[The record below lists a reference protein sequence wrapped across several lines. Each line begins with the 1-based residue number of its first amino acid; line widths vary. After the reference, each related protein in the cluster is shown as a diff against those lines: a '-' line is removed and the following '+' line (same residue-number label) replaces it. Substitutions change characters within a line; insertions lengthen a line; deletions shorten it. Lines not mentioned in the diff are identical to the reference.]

1 MNVKIQ
7 HRHLR
12 VTEALKRL
20 IDRHA
25 DKVQK
30 ILPTFTAQDL
40 DLHVNLERL
49 PRGNQYHTVLVMTMP
64 QRTLRVERMENNP
77 ATSVLRA
84 FDELLRKVKKFKSQL
99 NRESLWKKE
108 PVSASTET
116 PSYKKRILE
125 NAINQNLDKIEN
137 YIRRELFHRTL
148 TEEIPTGLLQTS
160 ALVDEVF
167 LEVSTKALDRP
178 EDLPLEQWM
187 FQIARKELNTRLQDF
202 RESRKEIHV
211 EENANMSS
219 QWDDEDQTFYHPD
232 EVLSLEDLIRDE
244 HAVSPEQLLA
254 QEEVKDELHKAIASL
269 PDAVRESFV
278 LFALEGLNSDEVAMI
293 MGKSPTEVVQ
303 NVEKARMELR
313 KGLVSGGKQEYSL

>member
-1 MNVKIQ
+1 MNLKIQ

-12 VTEALKRL
+12 VTAALKRL
-20 IDRHA
+20 IDRHV
-25 DKVQK
+25 DKVEK

-49 PRGNQYHTVLVMTMP
+49 PRGRQYHTVLVMTLP

-99 NRESLWKKE
+99 NRESFWKKE
-108 PVSASTET
+108 PVSASTES

-125 NAINQNLDKIEN
+125 DAINQNLDKIEN

-148 TEEIPTGLLQTS
+148 TEDVPTGLLQTQ

-167 LEVSTKALDRP
+167 LQVSSRAMDRP
-178 EDLPLEQWM
+178 EHLPLEQWM
-187 FQIARKELNTRLQDF
+187 FQIARKELNTRMQDF

-211 EENANMSS
+211 EERANTPS
-219 QWDDEDQTFYHPD
+219 QWDDEELTFYHPD

-244 HAVSPEQLLA
+244 QAVSPEQLLA
-254 QEEVKDELHKAIASL
+254 QEEAKDELHKAIASL
-269 PDAVRESFV
+269 PSAVRESFV
-278 LFALEGLNSDEVAMI
+278 RFALEGLNSDEVAMI
-293 MGKSPTEVVQ
+293 MGKSPREILQ
-303 NVEKARMELR
+303 NVEEARMELR
-313 KGLVSGGKQEYSL
+313 RIQL

>member
-1 MNVKIQ
+1 MNLKIQ

-12 VTEALKRL
+12 VTAALKRL
-20 IDRHA
+20 IDRHV
-25 DKVQK
+25 DKVEK

-49 PRGNQYHTVLVMTMP
+49 PRGRQYHTVLVMTLP

-99 NRESLWKKE
+99 NRESFWKKE
-108 PVSASTET
+108 PVSASTEF

-125 NAINQNLDKIEN
+125 DAINQNLDKIEN

-148 TEEIPTGLLQTS
+148 TEDVPTGLLQTQ

-167 LEVSTKALDRP
+167 LQVSSRAMDRP
-178 EDLPLEQWM
+178 EHLPLEQWM
-187 FQIARKELNTRLQDF
+187 FQIARKELNTRMQDF

-211 EENANMSS
+211 EERANTPS
-219 QWDDEDQTFYHPD
+219 QWDDEELTFYHPD

-244 HAVSPEQLLA
+244 QAVSPEQLLA
-254 QEEVKDELHKAIASL
+254 QEEAKDELHKAIASL
-269 PDAVRESFV
+269 PSAVRESFV
-278 LFALEGLNSDEVAMI
+278 LFALEGFNSDEVAMI
-293 MGKSPTEVVQ
+293 MGKSPREILQ
-303 NVEKARMELR
+303 NVEEARMELR
-313 KGLVSGGKQEYSL
+313 RIQL

>member
-1 MNVKIQ
+1 MNLKIQ

-12 VTEALKRL
+12 VTAALKRL

-25 DKVQK
+25 DKVEK
-30 ILPTFTAQDL
+30 LLPTFTAQDL

-49 PRGNQYHTVLVMTMP
+49 PRGRQYHTVLVMTLP

-99 NRESLWKKE
+99 NRESFWKKE
-108 PVSASTET
+108 PVSASTES

-125 NAINQNLDKIEN
+125 DAINQNLDKLEN

-148 TEEIPTGLLQTS
+148 TEDVPTGLLQTQ

-167 LEVSTKALDRP
+167 LQVSSRAMDRP
-178 EDLPLEQWM
+178 EHLPLEQWM
-187 FQIARKELNTRLQDF
+187 FQIARKELNTRMQDF

-211 EENANMSS
+211 EERANTPS
-219 QWDDEDQTFYHPD
+219 QWDDEELTFYHPD

-254 QEEVKDELHKAIASL
+254 QEEAKDELHKAIASL
-269 PDAVRESFV
+269 PSAVRESFV

-293 MGKSPTEVVQ
+293 MGKSPREILQ
-303 NVEKARMELR
+303 NVEEARMELR
-313 KGLVSGGKQEYSL
+313 RIQL

>member
-1 MNVKIQ
+1 MKIQ

-25 DKVQK
+25 GKVEK
-30 ILPTFTAQDL
+30 ILPTFAPQDL
-40 DLHVNLERL
+40 DLHINLERL
-49 PRGNQYHTVLVMTMP
+49 PRGKQYHTVLVMTMP
-64 QRTLRVERMENNP
+64 QKQIRVERMENNP

-99 NRESLWKKE
+99 NRESFWKKE
-108 PVSASTET
+108 PVSANTES
-116 PSYKKRILE
+116 PSHQTRILE
-125 NAINQNLDKIEN
+125 NAINQNLERIEN
-137 YIRRELFHRTL
+137 YIRRELFHRTF
-148 TEEIPTGLLQTS
+148 TEDIPGGLLQAR

-167 LEVSTKALDRP
+167 LEVNSRVMDRP

-187 FQIARKELNTRLQDF
+187 FQIARKQLNTRMQDLL
-202 RESRKEIHV
+202 ESRKEIHV
-211 EENANMSS
+211 EERANTPS
-219 QWDDEDQTFYHPD
+219 QWDDEEQTFYHPD

-254 QEEVKDELHKAIASL
+254 QEEAKDELHKAIASL
-269 PDAVRESFV
+269 PDTVRESFV

-293 MGKSPTEVVQ
+293 VGKSPTEVVQ

-313 KGLVSGGKQEYSL
+313 KGLVS

>member
-1 MNVKIQ
+1 MKIQ

-25 DKVQK
+25 DKVEK

-49 PRGNQYHTVLVMTMP
+49 PRGKQYHTVLVMTMP

-99 NRESLWKKE
+99 NRESFWKKE
-108 PVSASTET
+108 PVSANTES
-116 PSYKKRILE
+116 PSHQTRILE
-125 NAINQNLDKIEN
+125 NAINQNLERIEN
-137 YIRRELFHRTL
+137 YIRRELFHRTF
-148 TEEIPTGLLQTS
+148 TENIPVGLLQAR

-167 LEVSTKALDRP
+167 LEVNSRVMDRP

-187 FQIARKELNTRLQDF
+187 FQIARKQLNTRMQDLL
-202 RESRKEIHV
+202 ESRKEIHV
-211 EENANMSS
+211 EERANTPS
-219 QWDDEDQTFYHPD
+219 QWDDEEQTFYHPD

-254 QEEVKDELHKAIASL
+254 QEEAKDELHKAIASL
-269 PDAVRESFV
+269 PDTVREAFV

-293 MGKSPTEVVQ
+293 VGKSPTEVVQ
-303 NVEKARMELR
+303 NVEQARMELR
-313 KGLVSGGKQEYSL
+313 KCLVS

>member
-1 MNVKIQ
+1 MNLKIQ

-49 PRGNQYHTVLVMTMP
+49 PRGKQYHTVLVMTMP

-108 PVSASTET
+108 PVSVGTES
-116 PSYKKRILE
+116 PSYEKRILE
-125 NAINQNLDKIEN
+125 DAINQNLDKIEN
-137 YIRRELFHRTL
+137 YIRRELFHRTF
-148 TEEIPTGLLQTS
+148 TNDVPDGLLQTR

-167 LEVSTKALDRP
+167 LEVSSRAMDRP
-178 EDLPLEQWM
+178 ENLPLEQWM
-187 FQIARKELNTRLQDF
+187 FQIAREELNTRLQDF
-202 RESRKEIHV
+202 RESSKEIHV
-211 EENANMSS
+211 EERANTPS
-219 QWDDEDQTFYHPD
+219 QWDDEEQTFYHPD

-254 QEEVKDELHKAIASL
+254 QEEAKDELHKAIASL

-313 KGLVSGGKQEYSL
+313 KYLVS

>member
-1 MNVKIQ
+1 MNLKIQ

-12 VTEALKRL
+12 VTAALKRL

-25 DKVQK
+25 DKVEK
-30 ILPTFTAQDL
+30 LLPTFTAQDL

-49 PRGNQYHTVLVMTMP
+49 PRGRQYHTVLVMTLP

-99 NRESLWKKE
+99 NRESFWKKE
-108 PVSASTET
+108 PVSASTES

-125 NAINQNLDKIEN
+125 DAINQNLDKIEN

-148 TEEIPTGLLQTS
+148 TEDVPTGLLQTQ

-167 LEVSTKALDRP
+167 LQVSSRAMDRP
-178 EDLPLEQWM
+178 EHLPLEQWM
-187 FQIARKELNTRLQDF
+187 FQIARKELNTRMQDF

-211 EENANMSS
+211 EERANTPS
-219 QWDDEDQTFYHPD
+219 QWDDEELTFYHPD

-244 HAVSPEQLLA
+244 QAVSPEQLLA
-254 QEEVKDELHKAIASL
+254 QEEAKDELHKAIASL
-269 PDAVRESFV
+269 PSAVRESFV

-293 MGKSPTEVVQ
+293 MGKSPREILQ
-303 NVEKARMELR
+303 NVEEARMELR
-313 KGLVSGGKQEYSL
+313 RIQL

>member
-1 MNVKIQ
+1 MNLKIQ

-12 VTEALKRL
+12 VTAALKRL

-25 DKVQK
+25 DKVEK
-30 ILPTFTAQDL
+30 LLPTFTAQDL

-49 PRGNQYHTVLVMTMP
+49 PRGRQYHTVLVMTLP

-99 NRESLWKKE
+99 NRESFWKKE
-108 PVSASTET
+108 PVSASTES

-125 NAINQNLDKIEN
+125 DAINQNLDKIEN

-148 TEEIPTGLLQTS
+148 TEDVPTGLLQTQ

-167 LEVSTKALDRP
+167 LQVSSRAMDRP
-178 EDLPLEQWM
+178 EHLPLEQWM
-187 FQIARKELNTRLQDF
+187 FQIARKELNTRMQDF

-211 EENANMSS
+211 EERANTPS
-219 QWDDEDQTFYHPD
+219 QWDDEELTFYHPD

-254 QEEVKDELHKAIASL
+254 QEEAKDELHKAIASL
-269 PDAVRESFV
+269 PSAVRESFV

-293 MGKSPTEVVQ
+293 MGKSPREILQ
-303 NVEKARMELR
+303 NVEEARMELR
-313 KGLVSGGKQEYSL
+313 KIQL

>member
-1 MNVKIQ
+1 MNLKIQ

-12 VTEALKRL
+12 VTAALKRL

-25 DKVQK
+25 DKVEK
-30 ILPTFTAQDL
+30 LLPTFTAQDL

-49 PRGNQYHTVLVMTMP
+49 PRGRQYHTVLVMTLP

-99 NRESLWKKE
+99 NRESFWKKE
-108 PVSASTET
+108 PVSASTES

-125 NAINQNLDKIEN
+125 DAINQNLDKIEN

-148 TEEIPTGLLQTS
+148 TEDVPTGLLQTQ

-167 LEVSTKALDRP
+167 LQVSSRVMDRP
-178 EDLPLEQWM
+178 EHLPLEQWM
-187 FQIARKELNTRLQDF
+187 FQIARKELNTRMQDF

-211 EENANMSS
+211 EERANTPS
-219 QWDDEDQTFYHPD
+219 QWDDEELTFYHPD

-244 HAVSPEQLLA
+244 QAVSPEQLLV
-254 QEEVKDELHKAIASL
+254 QEEAKDELHKAIASL
-269 PDAVRESFV
+269 PSAVRESFV

-293 MGKSPTEVVQ
+293 MGKSPREILQ
-303 NVEKARMELR
+303 NVEEARMELR
-313 KGLVSGGKQEYSL
+313 RIQL

>member
-1 MNVKIQ
+1 MNLKIQ

-12 VTEALKRL
+12 VTAALKRL

-25 DKVQK
+25 DKVEK
-30 ILPTFTAQDL
+30 LLPTFTAQDL

-49 PRGNQYHTVLVMTMP
+49 PRGRQYHTVLVMTLP

-99 NRESLWKKE
+99 NRESFWKKE
-108 PVSASTET
+108 PVSASTES

-125 NAINQNLDKIEN
+125 DAINQNLDKIEN

-148 TEEIPTGLLQTS
+148 TEDVPTGLLQTQ

-167 LEVSTKALDRP
+167 LQVSSRAMDRP
-178 EDLPLEQWM
+178 EHLPLEQWM
-187 FQIARKELNTRLQDF
+187 FQIARKELNTRMQDF

-211 EENANMSS
+211 EERANTPS
-219 QWDDEDQTFYHPD
+219 QWDDEELTFYHPD
-232 EVLSLEDLIRDE
+232 EVLSLEDLICDE
-244 HAVSPEQLLA
+244 QAVSPEQLLA
-254 QEEVKDELHKAIASL
+254 QEEAKDELHKAIASL
-269 PDAVRESFV
+269 PSAVRESFV
-278 LFALEGLNSDEVAMI
+278 LFALEGFNSDEVAMI
-293 MGKSPTEVVQ
+293 MGKSPREILQ
-303 NVEKARMELR
+303 NVEEARMELR
-313 KGLVSGGKQEYSL
+313 RIQL

>member
-1 MNVKIQ
+1 MKIQ

-12 VTEALKRL
+12 VTAALKRL

-25 DKVQK
+25 DKVEK
-30 ILPTFTAQDL
+30 LLPTFTAQDL

-49 PRGNQYHTVLVMTMP
+49 PRGRQYHTVLVMTLP

-99 NRESLWKKE
+99 NRESFWKKE
-108 PVSASTET
+108 PVSASTES

-125 NAINQNLDKIEN
+125 DAINQNLDKLEN

-148 TEEIPTGLLQTS
+148 TEDVPTGLLQTQ

-167 LEVSTKALDRP
+167 LQVSSRAMDRP
-178 EDLPLEQWM
+178 EHLPLEQWM
-187 FQIARKELNTRLQDF
+187 FQIARKELNTRIQDF

-211 EENANMSS
+211 EERANTPS
-219 QWDDEDQTFYHPD
+219 QWDDEELTFYHPD

-254 QEEVKDELHKAIASL
+254 QEEAKDELHKAIASL
-269 PDAVRESFV
+269 PSAVRESFV

-293 MGKSPTEVVQ
+293 MGKSPREILQ
-303 NVEKARMELR
+303 NVEEARMELR
-313 KGLVSGGKQEYSL
+313 RIQL